1 MQAVLAAMN
10 RIARPVT
17 SQAGWRAVFAL
28 TISAALVFSLMQMPC
43 CDDVLAEGPATVAD
57 IAADPGHQ
65 NTSHSHQKS
74 SHVPAG
80 HCDHCL
86 VHVAFE
92 PFVSLAEGRVEF
104 ASVAPTLPN
113 DAAPASVA
121 GLPLFKPPRA

>member
-1 MQAVLAAMN
+1 MQALVPAMN
-10 RIARPVT
+10 RIARLVT
-17 SQAGWRAVFAL
+17 SRAAWRAVFAL
-28 TISAALVFSLMQMPC
+28 TISAALMLSLMQMPC
-43 CDDVLAEGPATVAD
+43 CDSVLAEGPVTVTD
-57 IAADPGHQ
+57 IAADLG
-65 NTSHSHQKS
+65 HQKS

-92 PFVSLAEGRVEF
+92 PFVSPAEGRVEF
-104 ASVAPTLPN
+104 ASAAPTLPN